1 MWYGEKIVNGVLCHR
16 DLFSGQWIPFN
27 AEELTIAYTA
37 LTNSAKETAISINKL
52 ENTIIKIQD
61 VIGEEGWG

>member
-1 MWYGEKIVNGVLCHR
+1 MGYGEKIVNGVLCYR

-37 LTNSAKETAISINKL
+37 LTNSVKEATISINKL

-61 VIGEEGWG
+61 VIGEDF